1 MERIIFINQETG
13 PLLIDMVNVF
23 AKKNVEVFLYTGEVI
38 KTYAELDNKV
48 KIRGLRR
55 YKKNNN
61 FIRIIT
67 WSVFF
72 FQALIF
78 LILDLKKDTKVW
90 ISSNPPF
97 APWLNLFFSNITY
110 VHVYDVYPNALLA
123 LPYIKKESFIYRMFL
138 FFNTIALKR
147 ANKIF
152 TPSSGMKRMLISAVE
167 EEKVIV
173 IPWWADTEFIKPIK
187 KEDNKFIID
196 NNLQGKFIVMYSGNF
211 GLTHNL
217 EKLLDTALALKDNND
232 VKIVI
237 IGDGPKKRVVDTF
250 EDNYK
255 LENLLVLPFQD
266 EEMLPYSLAS
276 SDISIVLDSFA
287 SQGQESTASIP
298 SKTYY
303 LMAAGSVIYAESD
316 ETSEL
321 NDLINTYELG
331 ICDSSGGT
339 EELVRFIELCQE
351 DEDQFKKYKQNSRK
365 ASLSFTK
372 NNANQLYDHIAKV

>member
-138 FFNTIALKR
+138 FF
-147 ANKIF
+147 
-152 TPSSGMKRMLISAVE
+152 
-167 EEKVIV
+167 
-173 IPWWADTEFIKPIK
+173 
-187 KEDNKFIID
+187 
-196 NNLQGKFIVMYSGNF
+196 
-211 GLTHNL
+211 
-217 EKLLDTALALKDNND
+217 KLL
-232 VKIVI
+232 
-237 IGDGPKKRVVDTF
+237 
-250 EDNYK
+250 
-255 LENLLVLPFQD
+255 
-266 EEMLPYSLAS
+266 
-276 SDISIVLDSFA
+276 
-287 SQGQESTASIP
+287 
-298 SKTYY
+298 
-303 LMAAGSVIYAESD
+303 
-316 ETSEL
+316 
-321 NDLINTYELG
+321 
-331 ICDSSGGT
+331 
-339 EELVRFIELCQE
+339 
-351 DEDQFKKYKQNSRK
+351 
-365 ASLSFTK
+365 
-372 NNANQLYDHIAKV
+372 